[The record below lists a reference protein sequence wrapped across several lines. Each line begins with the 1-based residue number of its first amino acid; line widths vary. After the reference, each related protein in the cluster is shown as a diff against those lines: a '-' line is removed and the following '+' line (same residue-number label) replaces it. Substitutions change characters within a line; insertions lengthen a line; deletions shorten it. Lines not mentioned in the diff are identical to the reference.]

1 MGVKVKGLD
10 GQIHELPDG
19 STEDD
24 VMRYFGQPNQG
35 MPQPGQRTPTAGA
48 VMPGSQTFPKYHN
61 DTDWENVLAAKI
73 IGGPRAAATALEQ
86 APGLVGQREYAKK
99 IAGNQAN
106 LEERQRA
113 GLDILPGIDALRDMV
128 QKAKDEDWKYAAG
141 PYNAQ
146 KQPASNEVWLSPSA
160 WRAPE
165 MTPTQARASY
175 GWNSNNPEYQR
186 QWKLQNDMEHLVGA
200 LTDQYV
206 ASAGKVAAG
215 SDARMELFKDLMKRM
230 MFAPTKEDAMHILET
245 AEASARNTFHL
256 PARAKESA
264 KGESRQADPGSR
276 DNPIDV
282 KDPASARLY
291 RSGTYIRL
299 PDGSIGRVP

>member
-1 MGVKVKGLD
+1 MTITIKG
-10 GQIHELPDG
+10 PDG
-19 STEDD
+19 RVHSFEDSTPPEAIHAE
-24 VMRYFGQPNQG
+24 MQKNYPSPGL
-35 MPQPGQRTPTAGA
+35 PQPGQRTPAAGA
-48 VMPGSQTFPKYHN
+48 VMPGSQTFPQYHT

-86 APGLVGQREYAKK
+86 APGLVHQREYAKK
-99 IAGNQAN
+99 IADNQAN

-128 QKAKDEDWKYAAG
+128 AKAKDEDWKYAAG

-175 GWNSNNPEYQR
+175 GWGANNQEYQR

-256 PARAKESA
+256 PHKQPDTKTKGPPGASRENPLAVKTPTDAR
-264 KGESRQADPGSR
+264 RYP
-276 DNPIDV
+276 
-282 KDPASARLY
+282 
-291 RSGTYIRL
+291 SGTWIRL
-299 PDGSIGRVP
+299 PDGEIGRVP